1 MDQHA
6 QQIFDPA
13 LVRVRRNRIARQ
25 SETPHFLLDLI
36 ASEIADRL
44 TAINRTFD
52 VALCHNAQNGV
63 LASKL
68 RSTGQAGWIAPTD
81 SCAQH
86 LHGTGPAVV
95 FDEEQVPLAAG
106 SLSLY
111 ASALTLNHANDL
123 PGALLQIRHTLRP
136 DGLFI
141 GALLGGDSLSE
152 LRQAFLA
159 AETELTGGVSPRV
172 APFADIRDLGSLLQ
186 RAGFALP
193 VVDADRLTVRY
204 DTALVLMHE
213 LKAMALTSALEARSR
228 TPMSRRLLL
237 RAAQIYHDTHAHE
250 DGRVPATFH
259 IVYLTGWA
267 PHESQQKPL
276 KPGSA
281 KQRLADALG
290 TTEHKV

>member
-1 MDQHA
+1 MPQ
-6 QQIFDPA
+6 P
-13 LVRVRRNRIARQ
+13 
-25 SETPHFLLDLI
+25 SP
-36 ASEIADRL
+36 
-44 TAINRTFD
+44 
-52 VALCHNAQNGV
+52 
-63 LASKL
+63 
-68 RSTGQAGWIAPTD
+68 
-81 SCAQH
+81 
-86 LHGTGPAVV
+86 
-95 FDEEQVPLAAG
+95 
-106 SLSLY
+106 
-111 ASALTLNHANDL
+111 LNHANDL
-123 PGALLQIRHTLRP
+123 PGALLQIRHALRP

-172 APFADIRDLGSLLQ
+172 APFADIRDLGTLLQ

-193 VVDADRLTVRY
+193 VVDTDRLTVRY
-204 DTALVLMHE
+204 DTALDLMRE
-213 LKAMALTSALEARSR
+213 LKAMALTSALAARSR
-228 TPMSRRLLL
+228 TPVSRKLLL

-276 KPGSA
+276 EPGSA

-290 TTEHKV
+290 TREHKV